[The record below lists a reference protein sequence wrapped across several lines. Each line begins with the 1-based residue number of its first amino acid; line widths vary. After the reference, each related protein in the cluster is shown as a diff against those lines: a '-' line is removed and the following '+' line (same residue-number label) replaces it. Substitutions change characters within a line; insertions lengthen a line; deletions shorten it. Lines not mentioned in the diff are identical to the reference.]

1 MEYCGIDVHVGKS
14 VICLLNEGGEVG
26 ERSTIRTTRV
36 ALGKYFEGRERMR
49 IAIEA
54 GGSSPWVSRL
64 LEDVSNGCQVR
75 VSRNLEGS
83 NGCQDRMGAR
93 FVFHGILTRELGGMR
108 IEGGDNCATSAAG
121 VSGGRDV
128 PRVQPLGSGCA
139 VLRGGGRGA
148 CAR

>member
-54 GGSSPWVSRL
+54 GPAAMGEPVVGGCVEWVPGSCFTKS
-64 LEDVSNGCQVR
+64 
-75 VSRNLEGS
+75 
-83 NGCQDRMGAR
+83 
-93 FVFHGILTRELGGMR
+93 
-108 IEGGDNCATSAAG
+108 
-121 VSGGRDV
+121 
-128 PRVQPLGSGCA
+128 
-139 VLRGGGRGA
+139 
-148 CAR
+148 